1 MIDSISSELYWLI
14 LTIAMTC
21 LLWIPQIIHSVLKV
35 GVTKAFL
42 YPDEATKH
50 YAEWAKRSKAAHKN
64 AVENLIIFAPLIILV
79 VFLGAENELTAI
91 TASVY
96 FFARSVHYLMH
107 TLAVPLMRTLMF
119 LIGFAC
125 QIIIVLTILNQM

>member
-1 MIDSISSELYWLI
+1 MVDSITTELYWLI
-14 LTIAMTC
+14 LTIIMTG

-35 GVTKAFL
+35 GPTKALL
-42 YPDEATKH
+42 YPNEATTH
-50 YAEWAKRSKAAHKN
+50 YADWAKRSKAAHNN
-64 AVENLIIFAPLIILV
+64 AVENLIIFAPLTILV
-79 VFLGAENELTAI
+79 VILGAENEMTAI

-96 FFARSVHYLMH
+96 FFARAVHFFMH

-125 QIIIVLTILNQM
+125 QIVMAFTIFNVM

>member
-1 MIDSISSELYWLI
+1 MIDSVTTELYWLI
-14 LTIAMTC
+14 LTITMTG

-35 GVTKAFL
+35 GPTKALL
-42 YPDEATKH
+42 YPNEATEH
-50 YAEWAKRSKAAHKN
+50 YADWAKRSKAAHNN

-79 VFLGAENELTAI
+79 VILGAENEMTAI

-96 FFARSVHYLMH
+96 FFARAVHFFMH

-125 QIIIVLTILNQM
+125 QIVMAFTIFNVM

>member
-1 MIDSISSELYWLI
+1 MIDSITTELYWLL
-14 LTIAMTC
+14 LTITMTG

-35 GVTKAFL
+35 GPTKALL
-42 YPDEATKH
+42 YPNEAATH
-50 YAEWAKRSKAAHKN
+50 YADWAKRSKAAHNN
-64 AVENLIIFAPLIILV
+64 AVENLIIFAPLTILV
-79 VFLGAENELTAI
+79 VILGAENEMTAI

-96 FFARSVHYLMH
+96 FFARAVHFFMH

-125 QIIIVLTILNQM
+125 QIVMALTIFNAM